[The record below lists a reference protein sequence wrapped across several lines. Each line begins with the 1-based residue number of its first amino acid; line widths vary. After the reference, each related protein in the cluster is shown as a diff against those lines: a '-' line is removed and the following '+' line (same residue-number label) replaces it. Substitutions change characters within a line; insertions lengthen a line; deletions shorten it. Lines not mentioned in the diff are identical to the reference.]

1 MKDEKQN
8 NVEENVVDTCA
19 SYDILL
25 ADSGL
30 IPKPHPN
37 WKIFTPKLGDV
48 AYVEEV
54 KYVFDGASWVAS
66 EE

>member
-1 MKDEKQN
+1 MKN
-8 NVEENVVDTCA
+8 SLEENIVDNCI

-37 WKIFTPKLGDV
+37 WNTFVPKSGDV
-48 AYVEEV
+48 AYVEKV
-54 KYVFDGASWVAS
+54 KYVFNGVSWVVS